1 MSLTVIAGEF
11 GGRRLACP
19 PGKAVRPV
27 MARVKGAVFNIL
39 GETVPGTRVLD
50 LYAGSG
56 SFGIEALSRGAAACV
71 FVERNAAHAACLQAN
86 LDALGLSARV
96 LVQDNQAAF
105 RILELEGLTFDLVL
119 ADPPFSRDAKV
130 LPPDVF
136 EDLAALAGSAAW
148 APRGVLVLEHRGGRP
163 PFPPSL
169 VLEEQ
174 RDYGDATV
182 SFFRKPVSGR

>member
-27 MARVKGAVFNIL
+27 TARVKGAVFNIL
-39 GETVPGTRVLD
+39 GETVSGTRVLD

-56 SFGIEALSRGAAACV
+56 SFGIEALSRGASSCV
-71 FVERNAAHAACLQAN
+71 FVERDPAHAAFLRGN
-86 LDALGLSARV
+86 LETLGLDASVMVR
-96 LVQDNQAAF
+96 DNQAAL
-105 RILELEGLTFDLVL
+105 RQLEADGRSFDLVL

-136 EDLAALAGSAAW
+136 AALAALAASPVW
-148 APRGVLVLEHRGGRP
+148 APKGTLVLEHRGGRP
-163 PFPPSL
+163 PFPATL
-169 VLEEQ
+169 VPDDQ

-182 SFFRKPVSGR
+182 SFFRRR